1 MKKNKKINIKMSINS
16 IQKTLDTS
24 PNVNYIKI
32 KIQDEYYLL
41 IKSISKLLEEIIN
54 KNKKKGINVIK
65 IVFILKKSHH

>member
-54 KNKKKGINVIK
+54 KNKKKK
-65 IVFILKKSHH
+65 A